1 MNEERKISRRDFIAG
16 FSAFAA
22 SLPWISLLSSSHVS
36 ADQNSFDTV
45 RLGIIGVGSRGQ
57 KLMMHLQQIPDCE
70 ITAICDNYLPNL
82 YEGKRLTDGKAWAT
96 EDYRK
101 LLELD
106 NVNGVVIA
114 TPLHLHASMTIDAL
128 QAGKHT
134 FCEKSMALTIED
146 CHKMVLMHRETKKNL
161 QIGFQ
166 RLFDIRYLKAI
177 EQVKKGDIGPITMIR
192 AYWHRNND
200 WRRPLP
206 RPELERKINWRL
218 YEEYSGGLMTEL
230 GAHQLQVANWL
241 LESHPES
248 VSGAG
253 SINFWNDGREVFDN
267 VSAIFSYPG
276 GVQCIYDS
284 LTSNK
289 FYGLEEQI
297 MGQNGTIELER
308 GKIYSENPPPAPG
321 ILQLINDIEN
331 NIFDSIPIGGASWV
345 PESAMEYKGEY
356 LINQRHI
363 PDSTQL
369 EMEAFVTSI
378 RRQKQIEGIVEQAY
392 YASVAALLANKAMK
406 ERKIVYWPEDLKI

>member
-1 MNEERKISRRDFIAG
+1 MKIERNMTRRDFIAS
-16 FSAFAA
+16 FSAFSA
-22 SLPWISLLSSSHVS
+22 SLPWIALLSSEHVS
-36 ADQNSFDTV
+36 AEQNCAQHV

-57 KLMMHLQQIPDCE
+57 KLMLHLQQIPDCE
-70 ITAICDNYLPNL
+70 ITAICDNYPPNL
-82 YEGKRLTDGKAWAT
+82 YEGKRITAGKAWAA

-101 LLELD
+101 LLELSNLD
-106 NVNGVVIA
+106 GVVIA

-128 QAGKHT
+128 QAGKHV
-134 FCEKSMALTIED
+134 FCEKCMALNPDD
-146 CHKMVLMHRETKKNL
+146 CYKMVMAHQETKKNL

-177 EQVKKGDIGPITMIR
+177 EQVKNGDIGPITMIR
-192 AYWHRNND
+192 AYWHRNHD
-200 WRRPLP
+200 WRRAVP

-218 YEEYSGGLMTEL
+218 YEQYSGGLMAEL
-230 GAHQLQVANWL
+230 AAHQIQVANWL
-241 LESHPES
+241 LDGYPET
-248 VSGAG
+248 VCGVG

-267 VSAIFSYPG
+267 VSAIFSYPN

-297 MGQNGTIELER
+297 MGQKGTIELER

-321 ILQLINDIEN
+321 ILQLINNIEN
-331 NIFDSIPIGGASWV
+331 NIFDSIPIGGVSWV
-345 PESAMEYKGEY
+345 PDSAMEYEGEY

-363 PDSTQL
+363 PDATQL

-378 RRQKQIEGIVEQAY
+378 RQQRQIEGIVEQAY

-406 ERKIVYWPEDLKI
+406 ERKIIHWPEDLKI